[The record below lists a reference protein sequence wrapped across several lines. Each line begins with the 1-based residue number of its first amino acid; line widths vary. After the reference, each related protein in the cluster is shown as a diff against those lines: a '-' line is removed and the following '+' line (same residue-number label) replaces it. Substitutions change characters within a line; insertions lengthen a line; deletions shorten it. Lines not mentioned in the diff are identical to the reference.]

1 MRRFNLFIFDFYIF
15 ILMLYTITKQLFCII
30 LLILDPGACF
40 LYYHPHTFRIRVRHK
55 SSLTSVDIL
64 ILTLN
69 CLLPKSKRSE
79 FYVFSLRWFYDS
91 FKLFIFHIRKINNT
105 LAKRKLENK
114 KFRFA
119 MILLII
125 YDLIEFMFISIVYS
139 KFEVY
144 FISSVLIIHHEG
156 LSRRGYPGGIVRG
169 GVVFNKFNI
178 I

>member
-1 MRRFNLFIFDFYIF
+1 MRRFKLFIFDFYIF
-15 ILMLYTITKQLFCII
+15 ILMPYTITKQLFCII

-91 FKLFIFHIRKINNT
+91 FKLFIFQIRKINNT
-105 LAKRKLENK
+105 LTKRKLENK

-125 YDLIEFMFISIVYS
+125 YDLIEFMFMSIVYS

-144 FISSVLIIHHEG
+144 FISSVLIIHQERVVPEG
-156 LSRRGYPGGIVRG
+156 FSQRGCPGWGC
-169 GVVFNKFNI
+169 F
-178 I
+178 